1 MIDRFS
7 EALLVVA
14 SKISNQRHM
23 SAIKNAFTAL
33 LPIIIAGAF
42 CTLFSNVVCSTTT
55 EGISLAKLPGMSWLE
70 LLTPM
75 FTAANYA
82 TLNFMTIG
90 VVVLIALE
98 YARYFN
104 RNEFITPL
112 VALGSF
118 VSLCTTSVTTTV
130 EGVADPIT
138 VANVLPKEFT
148 SAQGLFLGMISA
160 LVAVEIYCRLANSG
174 KLTIKMPDS
183 VPPNVAS
190 TFELLIPA
198 VLTIL
203 IISGFGMAFQYITT
217 FTISEAINN
226 VIQKP
231 LTGLLT
237 GLPGYLL
244 IFGLSTCFWVIG
256 IHGTNVLKPVYQATT
271 LQAILANTEAVS
283 NGQQPQYILNDT
295 FISCFTVCGGAGCT
309 IGLIVAILLF
319 SKRDDYQTIAKLS
332 LIPGVF
338 NINETMTFGLP
349 VVLNPL
355 IAIPFIIAPI
365 VSASF
370 AYFMTTIGFCG
381 IMTYAVPWTTPPL
394 LIAWLGTGGNMGAVI
409 TQFICIVLSFLIY
422 LPFVLISNKQ
432 KVEA

>member
-55 EGISLAKLPGMSWLE
+55 EGISLAKLPGMAWLE

-130 EGVADPIT
+130 EGVGDPIVVT
-138 VANVLPKEFT
+138 NVLSREFT
-148 SAQGLFLGMISA
+148 SA
-160 LVAVEIYCRLANSG
+160 
-174 KLTIKMPDS
+174 
-183 VPPNVAS
+183 
-190 TFELLIPA
+190 
-198 VLTIL
+198 
-203 IISGFGMAFQYITT
+203 
-217 FTISEAINN
+217 
-226 VIQKP
+226 
-231 LTGLLT
+231 
-237 GLPGYLL
+237 
-244 IFGLSTCFWVIG
+244 
-256 IHGTNVLKPVYQATT
+256 
-271 LQAILANTEAVS
+271 
-283 NGQQPQYILNDT
+283 
-295 FISCFTVCGGAGCT
+295 
-309 IGLIVAILLF
+309 
-319 SKRDDYQTIAKLS
+319 
-332 LIPGVF
+332 
-338 NINETMTFGLP
+338 
-349 VVLNPL
+349 
-355 IAIPFIIAPI
+355 
-365 VSASF
+365 
-370 AYFMTTIGFCG
+370 
-381 IMTYAVPWTTPPL
+381 
-394 LIAWLGTGGNMGAVI
+394 
-409 TQFICIVLSFLIY
+409 
-422 LPFVLISNKQ
+422 
-432 KVEA
+432 